1 MPLFPGTGPYLGSRH
16 GNMSLAMIG
25 PPAKDARLFL
35 NGPMPVNNSGTLF
48 IQGPEA
54 IFGTLQIGQD
64 IDEDATI
71 PLFISVL
78 NTPSDPSATLFES
91 PATVHISG
99 GGNEQF
105 ASGATL
111 IVMSPLIGTPSNEMT
126 LCAVTDPVPS
136 GGIFFGSGNINVAIS
151 GGNAGNVYSPQD
163 ALASLFI
170 ENQASA
176 NSGVP
181 LYIEKPDN
189 ANIPLFIKSQD
200 GSGIIPLAVDG
211 AYLSNSGVSLFVKSP
226 SNGSTSIFTEGY
238 SE

>member
-1 MPLFPGTGPYLGSRH
+1 LPLFPGTGPYLGSRH

-64 IDEDATI
+64 IDEDATM
-71 PLFISVL
+71 PLFVSVMQ
-78 NTPSDPSATLFES
+78 TPSDPNATLFES
-91 PATVHISG
+91 PATIHVSG

-105 ASGATL
+105 ARGATL
-111 IVMSPLIGTPSNEMT
+111 TILSPLIGTLSKAMA
-126 LCAVTDPVPS
+126 LCAVTDPIPS

-151 GGNAGNVYSPQD
+151 GGNAGNVYSSQD
-163 ALASLFI
+163 ASTALFI
-170 ENQASA
+170 ETQASA
-176 NSGVP
+176 NSGVS

-189 ANIPLFIKSQD
+189 ANISLFIKSQD
-200 GSGIIPLAVDG
+200 ASGIGPLAIDG
-211 AYLSNSGVSLFVKSP
+211 AYVNNSGVSLFIKSP

>member
-1 MPLFPGTGPYLGSRH
+1 
-16 GNMSLAMIG
+16 MSLAMIG

-189 ANIPLFIKSQD
+189 ANISLFIKSQD
-200 GSGIIPLAVDG
+200 ASGIGPLVIDG
-211 AYLSNSGVSLFVKSP
+211 AYVNNSGVSLFIKSP

>member
-1 MPLFPGTGPYLGSRH
+1 LPLFPGTGP
-16 GNMSLAMIG
+16 
-25 PPAKDARLFL
+25 PAKAARLFL

-48 IQGPEA
+48 VSGPEA

-64 IDEDATI
+64 IDETATM
-71 PLFISVL
+71 PLFISVIQE
-78 NTPSDPSATLFES
+78 PSDPNATLFEF
-91 PATVHISG
+91 PTTVHISG

-111 IVMSPLIGTPSNEMT
+111 TVMSPLIGTPSNEMT
-126 LCAVTDPVPS
+126 LCAVTDPIPS

-151 GGNAGNVYSPQD
+151 GGNAGNVYSPID
-163 ALASLFI
+163 ASSSLFI
-170 ENQASA
+170 ETQASA

-189 ANIPLFIKSQD
+189 ANIPLFIKSQN
-200 GSGIIPLAVDG
+200 GSGIVPLNVEG
-211 AYLSNSGVSLFVKSP
+211 AFVSNSGVSLFVKSP
-226 SNGSTSIFTEGY
+226 TNRSMSVFTEGY

>member
-1 MPLFPGTGPYLGSRH
+1 MPLFPGTGPYIRWRH
-16 GNMSLAMIG
+16 DYMTLAMTG
-25 PPAKDARLFL
+25 PPAKAARLFL

-48 IQGPEA
+48 VSGPEA

-64 IDEDATI
+64 IDETATV
-71 PLFISVL
+71 PLFISVMQEP
-78 NTPSDPSATLFES
+78 NDPSATLFQL
-91 PATVHISG
+91 PTTVHVSG
-99 GGNEQF
+99 GGNDQF

-111 IVMSPLIGTPSNEMT
+111 TVMSPLIGTPSNEMT
-126 LCAVTDPVPS
+126 LCAVTDPIPS

-151 GGNAGNVYSPQD
+151 GGNAGNVYSSQD
-163 ALASLFI
+163 ALTSLFI

-189 ANIPLFIKSQD
+189 ASIPLFIKSQN

-211 AYLSNSGVSLFVKSP
+211 AYVSNSGVSLFIKSP
-226 SNGSTSIFTEGY
+226 SNSSTTVFTEGY

>member
-1 MPLFPGTGPYLGSRH
+1 MT
-16 GNMSLAMIG
+16 LAMTG
-25 PPAKDARLFL
+25 PPAKAARLFL

-48 IQGPEA
+48 VSGPEA

-64 IDEDATI
+64 IDETATV
-71 PLFISVL
+71 PLFISVMQEP
-78 NTPSDPSATLFES
+78 NDPSATLFQL
-91 PATVHISG
+91 PTTVHVSG
-99 GGNEQF
+99 GGNDQF

-111 IVMSPLIGTPSNEMT
+111 TVMSPLIGTPSNEMT
-126 LCAVTDPVPS
+126 LCAVTDPIPS

-151 GGNAGNVYSPQD
+151 GGNAGNVYSSQD
-163 ALASLFI
+163 ALTSLFI

-189 ANIPLFIKSQD
+189 ASIPLFIKSQN

-211 AYLSNSGVSLFVKSP
+211 AYVSNSGVSLFIKSP
-226 SNGSTSIFTEGY
+226 SNSSTTVFTEGY

>member
-1 MPLFPGTGPYLGSRH
+1 
-16 GNMSLAMIG
+16 MIG
-25 PPAKDARLFL
+25 PPAKTARLFL

-48 IQGPEA
+48 VSGPEA

-64 IDEDATI
+64 IDETATI
-71 PLFISVL
+71 PLFITVIQE
-78 NTPSDPSATLFES
+78 PSDPTATLFES
-91 PATVHISG
+91 PSTVHISG

-105 ASGATL
+105 ASGASLT
-111 IVMSPLIGTPSNEMT
+111 IVSPLIGTSSREMT

-151 GGNAGNVYSPQD
+151 GGNTGNVYTSQD
-163 ALASLFI
+163 ATSSLFI
-170 ENQASA
+170 ETQASA

-189 ANIPLFIKSQD
+189 ANVPLFIKSQN
-200 GSGIIPLAVDG
+200 GSGIVPLNVDG
-211 AYLSNSGVSLFVKSP
+211 AYISNSGVSLFVKSP
-226 SNGSTSIFTEGY
+226 TNRSMSVFTEGY

>member
-1 MPLFPGTGPYLGSRH
+1 LVLFPGTGPYLSFRQSF
-16 GNMSLAMIG
+16 MSLSMTG
-25 PPAKDARLFL
+25 PPAKAARLFL
-35 NGPMPVNNSGTLF
+35 NGPIPVNNSGTLF

-54 IFGTLQIGQD
+54 IFGTLQVGQD
-64 IDEDATI
+64 IEQNGTI
-71 PLFISVL
+71 PLFISVIQE
-78 NTPSDPSATLFES
+78 PSDPNATLFEF
-91 PATVHISG
+91 PTTVHISG

-111 IVMSPLIGTPSNEMT
+111 TVMSPLIGTPSNEMT
-126 LCAVTDPVPS
+126 LCAVTDPIPS

-151 GGNAGNVYSPQD
+151 GGNAGNVYSSQD

-189 ANIPLFIKSQD
+189 ANIPLFIKSQQ
-200 GSGIIPLAVDG
+200 GSGVTPLALDG

>member
-1 MPLFPGTGPYLGSRH
+1 MT
-16 GNMSLAMIG
+16 LAMTG
-25 PPAKDARLFL
+25 PPAKAARLFL

-48 IQGPEA
+48 VSGPEA

-64 IDEDATI
+64 IDETATV
-71 PLFISVL
+71 PLFISVMQEP
-78 NTPSDPSATLFES
+78 NDPNATLFQL
-91 PATVHISG
+91 PTTVHVSG
-99 GGNEQF
+99 GGNDQF

-111 IVMSPLIGTPSNEMT
+111 TVMSPLIGTPSNEMT
-126 LCAVTDPVPS
+126 LCAVTDPIPS

-151 GGNAGNVYSPQD
+151 GGNAGNVYSSQD
-163 ALASLFI
+163 ALTSLFI

-189 ANIPLFIKSQD
+189 ASIPLFIKSQN

-211 AYLSNSGVSLFVKSP
+211 AYVSNSGVSLFIKSP
-226 SNGSTSIFTEGY
+226 SNSSTTVFTEGY

>member
-16 GNMSLAMIG
+16 GSMSLAMIG

-211 AYLSNSGVSLFVKSP
+211 AYLSNSGVSLFIKSP